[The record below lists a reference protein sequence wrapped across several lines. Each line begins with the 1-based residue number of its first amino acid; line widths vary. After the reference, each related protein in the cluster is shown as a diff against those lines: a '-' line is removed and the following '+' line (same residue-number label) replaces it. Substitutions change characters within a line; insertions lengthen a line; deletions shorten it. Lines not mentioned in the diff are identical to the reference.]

1 MANTSVNPTFEEV
14 DKHIQSV
21 DLSAFQPGGK
31 HHVPAS
37 AAANPAAA
45 LPNVCG
51 IYKSVRPILVIV
63 SNIPLIP
70 QKWRDVLKTFIQ
82 SLDVICP

>member
-1 MANTSVNPTFEEV
+1 MANTSLNPTFEEV

-21 DLSAFQPGGK
+21 DLTAFQPGGK
-31 HHVPAS
+31 HHVAAS

-45 LPNVCG
+45 LPNVCA
-51 IYKSVRPILVIV
+51 IFKAARPILVLV

-70 QKWRDVLKTFIQ
+70 QRWRDVLKTFIQ
-82 SLDVICP
+82 TLDVICP